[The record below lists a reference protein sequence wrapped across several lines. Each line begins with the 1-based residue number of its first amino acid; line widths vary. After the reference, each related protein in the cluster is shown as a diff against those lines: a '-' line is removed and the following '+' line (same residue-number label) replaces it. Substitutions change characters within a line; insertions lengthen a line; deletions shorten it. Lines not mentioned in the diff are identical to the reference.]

1 LSGYYAT
8 LLQAK
13 TPGALVGYD
22 LLFSPS
28 GQLMTPTGVSQVYL
42 WVRDPTKGI
51 PTPGLP
57 ANRPNNQPG
66 PPFCSLCPSAP
77 TLGSYSYGKF
87 ANAYA
92 TGSTPGEPYNTAL
105 TQGGEQLLV
114 SIKANSGGT
123 GVSPVFWPNAQ
134 NPTPYYYAIGAA
146 NSP

>member
-1 LSGYYAT
+1 
-8 LLQAK
+8 
-13 TPGALVGYD
+13 
-22 LLFSPS
+22 
-28 GQLMTPTGVSQVYL
+28 
-42 WVRDPTKGI
+42 
-51 PTPGLP
+51 
-57 ANRPNNQPG
+57 
-66 PPFCSLCPSAP
+66 LCPSAP